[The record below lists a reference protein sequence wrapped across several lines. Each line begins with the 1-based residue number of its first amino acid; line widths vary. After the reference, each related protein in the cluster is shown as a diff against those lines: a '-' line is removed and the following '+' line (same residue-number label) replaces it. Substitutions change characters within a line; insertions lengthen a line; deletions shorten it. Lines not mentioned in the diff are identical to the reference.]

1 MNNNL
6 IMTYGLTEQQNAILA
21 EKFSSKQV
29 NDAADCFTDLLAVPA
44 AAVVVNSDA
53 MNADQKSEFIE
64 AFRYDYD
71 TCIAVL
77 GDWDEMD
84 MRFFH
89 VREKNSEGLSDT
101 INCIRERLL
110 LPSRYEEAKAHTD
123 QTISEIETVLKS
135 DPEGSYRDQI
145 IHMNSYSN
153 LYDALTEIIV
163 HISEL
168 KSLEKVPYK
177 IELNAILQ
185 AVMVAHGLKQIDD
198 MNTINMAEDWI
209 DMKWI
214 ADIAERI
221 KDHYNKIV
229 SKNGRRECFLQ

>member
-53 MNADQKSEFIE
+53 MNADQKSEFNE

-101 INCIRERLL
+101 IN
-110 LPSRYEEAKAHTD
+110 
-123 QTISEIETVLKS
+123 
-135 DPEGSYRDQI
+135 
-145 IHMNSYSN
+145 
-153 LYDALTEIIV
+153 
-163 HISEL
+163 
-168 KSLEKVPYK
+168 
-177 IELNAILQ
+177 
-185 AVMVAHGLKQIDD
+185 
-198 MNTINMAEDWI
+198 
-209 DMKWI
+209 
-214 ADIAERI
+214 
-221 KDHYNKIV
+221 YNFP
-229 SKNGRRECFLQ
+229 NQ